1 MFFFFI
7 NQAYL
12 YTQAMGYVIISSTNP
27 PNDRPRTDLV
37 RQISTIC
44 GTYRSTDPNST
55 TNPSHVATTSDD
67 NDDRD
72 KAANPSIQ
80 VVDVDVDV
88 DVDVVVDR
96 REIIVV
102 TIVVIIIML
111 SAVPLSP
118 PVWRGIIF
126 IFIFIFIFMF
136 IIFVKWS
143 WSTTTA

>member
-27 PNDRPRTDLV
+27 PNDRPRTDFV

-88 DVDVVVDR
+88 DVDVVVDK

-102 TIVVIIIML
+102 TIVVIIML

-118 PVWRGIIF
+118 VWRGIL
-126 IFIFIFIFMF
+126 FIFIFIFMF